1 MKTYRDFDDVT
12 KKRLEKNHKKMEE
25 LLTDQEVKKAFQEV
39 HVKQVRDEY
48 ICMVKN
54 ELTDNELDNA
64 VIIFTRYGDVIRHIL
79 DAKDKNR
86 DIKEW
91 HLRYGWISPQIITA
105 GNFIMSYMNKNMF
118 DYMSAS
124 IDSNFVSKETAADII
139 IQETQKI
146 NESSIKNNPDA
157 VAKAIV
163 RIISADF
170 AVEKFYQEK
179 DYG

>member
-25 LLTDQEVKKAFQEV
+25 LLTDQEVKEAFQEV

-64 VIIFTRYGDVIRHIL
+64 VVIFTRYGDIIRHIL
-79 DAKDKNR
+79 AVKDKNR
-86 DIKEW
+86 NIKKW

-105 GNFIMSYMNKNMF
+105 GNFIMRYMNKNMF
-118 DYMSAS
+118 DYMSES
-124 IDSNFVSKETAADII
+124 IDSTSISKETAADII

-146 NESSIKNNPDA
+146 NESSLKNDPDT

-170 AVEKFYQEK
+170 AVEKFF
-179 DYG
+179 

>member
-12 KKRLEKNHKKMEE
+12 KKKLEKNHKKMEE

-54 ELTDNELDNA
+54 ELTDNELGNA

-79 DAKDKNR
+79 DAKDKNG

-105 GNFIMSYMNKNMF
+105 GNFIMRYMNKNMF
-118 DYMSAS
+118 DYMSES
-124 IDSNFVSKETAADII
+124 IDSTSISKETAADII

-146 NESSIKNNPDA
+146 NESSIKNDPDA

-170 AVEKFYQEK
+170 VVEKFYK
-179 DYG
+179 